1 MSRKCKEVMRK
12 CEEGTFCCQFQM
24 WVPRG
29 REVNKKK
36 GGGSVEKMFIG
47 DRERGT
53 FSKLY
58 LSSGKSGRHKFF

>member
-1 MSRKCKEVMRK
+1 LLPISNVKDGDFPGGVKNVEFP
-12 CEEGTFCCQFQM
+12 GG
-24 WVPRG
+24 VPRG

-53 FSKLY
+53 F
-58 LSSGKSGRHKFF
+58 